1 MLCLI
6 HFWLLRKVQCAGPKH
21 ISSLLFALQINT
33 HTHTRIYIFVFNNFL
48 TDDLMNLWNT
58 LFCSHRYVDNFL
70 LHTLQVKRSLGT
82 PRGFAAPLGVFQAF
96 NSPTET
102 HLIWMLPLSRSP
114 RTSLSSYPI
123 NAVRNENHPCC
134 NQILDCCLN
143 VKYTEK
149 DVTL

>member
-6 HFWLLRKVQCAGPKH
+6 HFWLLREVQCAGPNVGIKTHIQLVICLTNKH
-21 ISSLLFALQINT
+21 TRA
-33 HTHTRIYIFVFNNFL
+33 HTHTSTHANTHAHTHVCIYIYMLVFNNFL
-48 TDDLMNLWNT
+48 TDVVMNLWNT

-102 HLIWMLPLSRSP
+102 YLIWKLPLSRSP
-114 RTSLSSYPI
+114 CTSLSSY
-123 NAVRNENHPCC
+123 
-134 NQILDCCLN
+134 QL
-143 VKYTEK
+143 TQ
-149 DVTL
+149 